1 MECDN
6 DVTLLFY
13 YSINT
18 FQNLKGSKITRLQF
32 YVNKKIRHNTFNSKK
47 CCRALRKIN
56 QTHHIYAI
64 LSHNRIKLNSE
75 H

>member
-32 YVNKKIRHNTFNSKK
+32 YVNKKIRHNTFNSK
-47 CCRALRKIN
+47 
-56 QTHHIYAI
+56 
-64 LSHNRIKLNSE
+64 
-75 H
+75 